1 MKLFHIMTLCS
12 SIFVFTYYQITYSS
26 EEMNG
31 MNYIL
36 WFKDIRIKDVPSV
49 GGKNAS
55 LGEMVSQLSQKD
67 ILVPDGFAIT
77 VDGYWH
83 YIDHNALRE
92 PITKL
97 MGQLTDP
104 EDLDALEHIGSQV
117 RKLIEQGNIP
127 DDMQSEIVTAYK
139 QLSNEYNQEFCDVA
153 VRSSATAEDLP
164 HASFAGQQET
174 YLNVRGNDD
183 LLQAYKKGLAS
194 LFTNRAIAYR
204 QEQGFSH
211 FDVALSIGVQKM
223 IRSDLACSGVAFSLD
238 TETGF
243 KDVIVI
249 NSSYGLGEMIVQGA
263 VTPDEFVVHK
273 PTLEQGFTPI
283 IKKQLGD
290 KKIKMTYRNGQDST
304 QIIPVPQT
312 DYNSFSLSDDE
323 ILSLA
328 RDILIIEQHYS
339 EQKGAW
345 APMDIEW
352 AKDGQDNKLYIIQ
365 ARPETIHGSQKKQT
379 TLSQYVLN
387 IHDPATLDE
396 KTIATGQSIGQHIV
410 HGVAR
415 VVKNVSEINRIQPG
429 DIIVTLMTDPDW
441 VPAMK
446 KAVGII
452 TERGGRT
459 CHAAI
464 VSRELNVPAIV
475 GAHDVTHTIQDGQ
488 QITIDCSRGSTG
500 YIYNGHIPFEIKT
513 TELSSIPELP
523 VKIMVNLADP
533 SSAFTT
539 SFLPTSGVGLAR
551 LEFII
556 TGNIK
561 VHPMALVHPEKV
573 TDETTR
579 TKIAEITAA
588 YPNGPDFFVDQL
600 ACNVGMIA
608 AAFYP
613 RPIIV
618 RFSDFKSNEYRN
630 LIGGS
635 YFEPEEENPMI
646 GFRGASRYYNERYK
660 EAFALECAAM
670 KKVRDDM
677 GLTNVVLMIP
687 FVRTTT
693 EGQKV
698 IDEIASHGL
707 VKGQND
713 LRIIMMCEIPSNAIL
728 VDDFSKIFDGFSI
741 GSNDLTQMTLGVDR
755 DSQILAAAFD
765 ERDPAVKKL
774 MAMAIQ
780 GAKRNN
786 CPIGICGQGPS
797 DYPELAEFL
806 IEQGI
811 DSLSLNSDTIVPFL
825 MRYKKNK

>member
-1 MKLFHIMTLCS
+1 MKLFYRILAMS
-12 SIFVFTYYQITYSS
+12 SCILSLTNYHITYGS
-26 EEMNG
+26 EEIKG
-31 MNYIL
+31 MNYIQ
-36 WFKDIRIKDVPSV
+36 WFKDIRMKDVPSV

-55 LGEMVSQLSQKD
+55 LGEMFSQLSQKG
-67 ILVPDGFAIT
+67 ILIPDGFAIT

-83 YIDHNALRE
+83 YIDQNALRE
-92 PITKL
+92 PIANL
-97 MGQLTDP
+97 MAQLTDP
-104 EDLDALEHIGSQV
+104 EDLAALERIGNQV
-117 RKLIEQGNIP
+117 RQLIEQGTIP
-127 DDMQSEIVTAYK
+127 DDMQDAMVAAYK

-164 HASFAGQQET
+164 HASFAGQQES

-273 PTLEQGFTPI
+273 PTLEQGFASI

-290 KKIKMTYRNGQDST
+290 KKIKMTYRNVQDST

-312 DYNSFSLSDDE
+312 DYHSFSLSDEE
-323 ILSLA
+323 ILTLA
-328 RDILIIEQHYS
+328 RDVLIIERHYS
-339 EQKGAW
+339 DQKGSW
-345 APMDIEW
+345 SPMDIEW
-352 AKDGQDNKLYIIQ
+352 AKDGQDNKIYIIQ
-365 ARPETIHGSQKKQT
+365 ARPETIHSMQKPQN
-379 TLSQYVLN
+379 TLSQYVLTN
-387 IHDPATLDE
+387 NDPE
-396 KTIATGQSIGQHIV
+396 KLIQETIATGQSIGQRIV

-446 KAVGII
+446 RAVGII

-464 VSRELNVPAIV
+464 VSRELNVPAVV
-475 GAHDVTHTIQDGQ
+475 GAQNVTTLLHDGQ
-488 QITIDCSRGSTG
+488 KITIDCSRGSTG
-500 YIYNGHIPFEIKT
+500 YIYDGHIPFDVKT

-523 VKIMVNLADP
+523 VKLMLNLADP
-533 SSAFTT
+533 SSAFTAAA
-539 SFLPTSGVGLAR
+539 LPTSGVGLAR

-573 TDETTR
+573 TDDATR
-579 TKIAEITAA
+579 MAIAEITAA
-588 YPNGPDFFVDQL
+588 YPDGKDFFVDQL

-646 GFRGASRYYNERYK
+646 GFRGASRYYDKRYK

-670 KKVRDDM
+670 KKVRDIM
-677 GLTNVVLMIP
+677 GLTNVTLMIP

-693 EGQKV
+693 EGKKV
-698 IDEIASHGL
+698 IDEMATHGL
-707 VKGQND
+707 VSGQND
-713 LRIIMMCEIPSNAIL
+713 LRVIMMCEIPSNVIL

-755 DSQILAAAFD
+755 DSHILAAAFD
-765 ERDPAVKKL
+765 ERDPAVTKL
-774 MAMAIQ
+774 MAQAIQ

-786 CPIGICGQGPS
+786 RPIGICGQGPS
-797 DYPELAEFL
+797 DYPELAAFL

-811 DSLSLNSDTIVPFL
+811 DSLSLNPDSIMPFL
-825 MRYKKNK
+825 MRYSK